1 MTITLSHQDIT
12 YTCDLA
18 RPIDC
23 SIPVGQVKC
32 FHSTDYKATPYR
44 AGDFVGS
51 VKAGAP
57 VNFYDVVLNPH
68 GNGTHTECLGHIT
81 EAQESVNAALEQYH
95 FIAGVL
101 SIHITTLQ
109 DGDRIIEKQHLEDG
123 YKKSGY
129 DQSRP
134 EAIMIRTIPN
144 GTDKLTIDYSDT
156 NPPYLTPE
164 AMTYLVEMGVKH
176 LLLDLPSVDRE
187 YDEGKLVCHHIFW
200 NVEGHTASAN
210 SRHNH
215 TITEMIYIPD
225 EVTDGLY
232 LLNLQIPSLEL
243 DAAPSKP
250 VIYQLTQVN
259 THDSK

>member
-1 MTITLSHQDIT
+1 MKITLTHQDTT

-32 FHSTDYKATPYR
+32 FHSTDYKATPYK

-51 VKAGAP
+51 VDEGAP
-57 VNFYDVVLNPH
+57 VNFYDVVMNPH

-81 EAQESVNAALEQYH
+81 TSQESINDKLKQFH

-101 SIHITTLQ
+101 SIHVTTLQ
-109 DGDRIIEKQHLEDG
+109 DGDRILEKKHFEDA
-123 YKKSGY
+123 YQKFGY

-134 EAIMIRTIPN
+134 EALMIRTIPN

-156 NPPYLTPE
+156 NPPYLTSE
-164 AMTYLVEMGVKH
+164 AMTYLVEMGVNH

-200 NVEGHTASAN
+200 NMEGHEASEE
-210 SRHNH
+210 SRHHN

-225 EVTDGLY
+225 EVSDGLY
-232 LLNLQIPSLEL
+232 LLNLQIPSLPL

-250 VIYQLTQVN
+250 VIYNLNPQ
-259 THDSK
+259 

>member
-1 MTITLSHQDIT
+1 MKITLTHHDTT

-32 FHSTDYKATPYR
+32 FHSTDYKATPYQ

-51 VKAGAP
+51 VAAGAP
-57 VNFYDVVLNPH
+57 VNFYDVVINPH

-81 EAQESVNAALEQYH
+81 HAQESVNDKLKQFH

-101 SIHITTLQ
+101 SLHVTGLQ
-109 DGDRIIEKQHLEDG
+109 DGDRVLEKKHFEDG
-123 YKKSGY
+123 YAKFGY
-129 DQSRP
+129 DQSQP
-134 EAIMIRTIPN
+134 EALMIRTIPN

-156 NPPYLTPE
+156 NPPYLTAE
-164 AMTYLVEMGVKH
+164 AMTFLVKMGVRH

-187 YDEGKLVCHHIFW
+187 YDEGKLICHHIFW
-200 NVEGHTASAN
+200 NVEGHDATDQ
-210 SRHNH
+210 SRDQN

-225 EVTDGLY
+225 EVNDGLY
-232 LLNLQIPSLEL
+232 LLNLQIPSLPL

-250 VIYQLTQVN
+250 VIYQL
-259 THDSK
+259 KEL

>member
-1 MTITLSHQDIT
+1 MHITLTHQDTT

-32 FHSTDYKATPYR
+32 FHSTDYKATPYK

-51 VKAGAP
+51 VAQGAP
-57 VNFYDVVLNPH
+57 VNFYDVVMNPH

-81 EAQESVNAALEQYH
+81 TAQESINDNLKQFH

-101 SIHITTLQ
+101 SIHVTKLQ
-109 DGDRIIEKQHLEDG
+109 DGDRVLEKQHFEDG
-123 YKKSGY
+123 YQKFGY

-134 EAIMIRTIPN
+134 EALMIRTIPN

-164 AMTYLVEMGVKH
+164 AMTYLVEMGVNH

-200 NVEGHTASAN
+200 NVEGHEASSE
-210 SRHNH
+210 SRYQN

-225 EVTDGLY
+225 EVEDGLY
-232 LLNLQIPSLEL
+232 LLNLQIPSLPL

-250 VIYQLTQVN
+250 VLYTLN
-259 THDSK
+259 PE